1 MLREEQINLRK
12 QRARQANF
20 DIRKRGKNRIF
31 SEFEVRNPDTG
42 MQYTVTV
49 RGFDL
54 GDNSCT
60 CPDYRTNTLGTCKHI
75 EAVLAKLEDE
85 VPEQFYHRK
94 ATIKHPEIYL
104 HYGQQLRLRLL
115 LPRQHS
121 DQLAQLARTF
131 FDEQGYAQPTIDYA
145 ALIAEVQKVPEQI
158 KILSDALEFIDR
170 EQERAALAQR
180 ERLLLAQL
188 DAGQMPAEMVNLV
201 RVRLYDYQLRGAVFL
216 ACRCRSI
223 LGDDMG
229 LGKTIQAIAA
239 VELLA
244 RLRDLSRVLVITPAS
259 VKYQWE
265 SELRRLIDRPVQVID
280 GRKKE
285 RRKLYEQETFYRLA
299 NYEQVVRE
307 TDYFIAWQPD
317 LIILDEAQ
325 RIKNW
330 ESATSRAVK
339 RLPSRYCIVL
349 TGTPLE
355 NKLEELYSIVQFV
368 DGRRLGPAFEFLHEH
383 RVLDGEGHLIGYRHL
398 DRIRERLAP
407 ILLRRTRAEVLS
419 QLPPRTDKHLSVEL
433 TAEQR
438 AQYDKQQAALAQL
451 LNKQHLS
458 ELDHQRILAC
468 IANLRMVCN
477 STFLLD
483 KQTRHSS
490 KLEEFAELMLE
501 LRDAGTS
508 KVVVFS
514 QWETMLHEAAQVLQR
529 LQIGHAMLHGNV
541 PTHQRRELIEHF
553 HTDPICRV
561 FLSTDAGST
570 GLNLQCADTVVH
582 LELPWNPAVL
592 EQRIAR
598 VHRLGQPSPVRVIY
612 LIARGTIEERVQRT
626 LAQKGELFTGLFQDG
641 CDRVDFSTTSPS
653 QLIPELRLL
662 LAPDQPPATPATDP
676 TKPPATTTAH
686 ERLLVA
692 CVQSVEALADVVE
705 WHGELPAELA
715 VRLHQAIDRL
725 QRALRVQ
732 APTGAERSAA
742 ASTEA
747 AG

>member
-317 LIILDEAQ
+317 LIL
-325 RIKNW
+325 
-330 ESATSRAVK
+330 S
-339 RLPSRYCIVL
+339 
-349 TGTPLE
+349 
-355 NKLEELYSIVQFV
+355 
-368 DGRRLGPAFEFLHEH
+368 
-383 RVLDGEGHLIGYRHL
+383 LIH
-398 DRIRERLAP
+398 I
-407 ILLRRTRAEVLS
+407 
-419 QLPPRTDKHLSVEL
+419 
-433 TAEQR
+433 
-438 AQYDKQQAALAQL
+438 
-451 LNKQHLS
+451 S
-458 ELDHQRILAC
+458 EP
-468 IANLRMVCN
+468 
-477 STFLLD
+477 
-483 KQTRHSS
+483 TRH
-490 KLEEFAELMLE
+490 
-501 LRDAGTS
+501 
-508 KVVVFS
+508 
-514 QWETMLHEAAQVLQR
+514 
-529 LQIGHAMLHGNV
+529 
-541 PTHQRRELIEHF
+541 
-553 HTDPICRV
+553 
-561 FLSTDAGST
+561 
-570 GLNLQCADTVVH
+570 
-582 LELPWNPAVL
+582 
-592 EQRIAR
+592 
-598 VHRLGQPSPVRVIY
+598 
-612 LIARGTIEERVQRT
+612 
-626 LAQKGELFTGLFQDG
+626 
-641 CDRVDFSTTSPS
+641 
-653 QLIPELRLL
+653 
-662 LAPDQPPATPATDP
+662 
-676 TKPPATTTAH
+676 
-686 ERLLVA
+686 
-692 CVQSVEALADVVE
+692 
-705 WHGELPAELA
+705 
-715 VRLHQAIDRL
+715 
-725 QRALRVQ
+725 
-732 APTGAERSAA
+732 
-742 ASTEA
+742 
-747 AG
+747 